1 MPELTPQAKRVRVL
15 VSGDVQGV
23 GFRWSAR
30 DEASARGVAGW
41 VRNRPDGR
49 VEAVF
54 EGSPE
59 AVDAMVAWCRSGPRW
74 ATVSEVDV
82 VEESPQG
89 DTDFQIVR

>member
-1 MPELTPQAKRVRVL
+1 VPELTPQAKRVRVL